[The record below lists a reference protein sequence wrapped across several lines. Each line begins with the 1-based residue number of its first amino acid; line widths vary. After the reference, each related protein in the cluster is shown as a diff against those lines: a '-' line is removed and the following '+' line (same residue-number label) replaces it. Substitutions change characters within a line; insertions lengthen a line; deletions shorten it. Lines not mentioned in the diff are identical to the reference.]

1 MSKNL
6 VLIGGGEIKGWNFQT
21 KDSNQ
26 DLYKTEKIDKT
37 IVSLSNKEN
46 PKLLFIGTASREN
59 EYYFEAIKNI
69 YSNLGCIVDCLKIT
83 DNNLKEKVL
92 NSDIIYIGGGNT
104 RFMLSEWEKVN
115 LKNILMESYNKGIV
129 VSGFSAGSYCWFKYN
144 YEMIE
149 GFGLI
154 NAIICVHYEDK
165 SEEKRK
171 EFYNNIKET
180 NLPGIALDNG
190 VAMRYTDNSFEIIK
204 SIEEAKAFKISYIN
218 DKFVEE
224 ELFENKTYNI

>member
-115 LKNILMESYNKGIV
+115 LKNILMEAYNKGIV

-165 SEEKRK
+165 NEEKRK

-190 VAMRYTDNSFEIIK
+190 VAMKYTDDSFEIIK

>member
-115 LKNILMESYNKGIV
+115 LKNILMEAYNKGIV

-154 NAIICVHYEDK
+154 NAITCVHYEDK

-218 DKFVEE
+218 DKFIEE

>member
-6 VLIGGGEIKGWNFQT
+6 VLIGGGEIKGWNFKT

-26 DLYKTEKIDKT
+26 NLYQTEKIDKT

-46 PKLLFIGTASREN
+46 PKLLFIGTASKEN
-59 EYYFEAIKNI
+59 EYYYEAIKNI
-69 YSNLGCIVDCLKIT
+69 YFKLGCDVDCLKMT
-83 DNNLKEKVL
+83 DNNIKEKIL
-92 NSDIIYIGGGNT
+92 NSDIIYVGGGNT
-104 RFMLSEWEKVN
+104 KFMLSEWKKVN
-115 LKNILMESYNKGIV
+115 LKEHLVEAYNKGII

-154 NAIICVHYEDK
+154 NAVICVHYEDK
-165 SEEKRK
+165 NEDKIS
-171 EFYNNIKET
+171 EFYNNVKKT

-190 VAMRYTDNSFEIIK
+190 VAMKYSEDSFEIIK
-204 SIEEAKAFKISYIN
+204 SIEKSRAFKISYIN
-218 DKFVEE
+218 NEFIKE
-224 ELFENKTYNI
+224 ELVENCKYTL

>member
-6 VLIGGGEIKGWNFQT
+6 VLIGGGEIKGWNFKT

-26 DLYKTEKIDKT
+26 NLYQTEKIDKT

-46 PKLLFIGTASREN
+46 PKLLFIGTASKEN
-59 EYYFEAIKNI
+59 EYYYEAIKNI
-69 YSNLGCIVDCLKIT
+69 YLKLGCNIDYLKMT
-83 DNNLKEKVL
+83 DNNIKEKIL
-92 NSDIIYIGGGNT
+92 NSDIIYVGGGNT
-104 RFMLSEWEKVN
+104 KFMLAEWKKVN
-115 LKNILMESYNKGIV
+115 LKEYLIEAYNKGII

-154 NAIICVHYEDK
+154 NAVICVHYEDK
-165 SEEKRK
+165 NEDKIS
-171 EFYNNIKET
+171 EFYNNVKKT

-190 VAMRYTDNSFEIIK
+190 VAMKYSEDSFEIIK
-204 SIEEAKAFKISYIN
+204 SIEKSRAFKISYIN
-218 DKFVEE
+218 NEFIKE
-224 ELFENKTYNI
+224 ELVENCKYTL